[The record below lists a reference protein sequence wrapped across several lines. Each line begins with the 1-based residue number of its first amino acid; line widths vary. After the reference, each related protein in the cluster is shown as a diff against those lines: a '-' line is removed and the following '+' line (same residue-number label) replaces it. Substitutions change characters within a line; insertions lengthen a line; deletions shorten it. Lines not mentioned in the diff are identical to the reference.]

1 MLTNLPWLKRNVAF
15 CALLAAATGTPFM
28 SVAQGKK
35 KAPQTAQRQLEK
47 LGRGIVA
54 VQQAD
59 GKVFVSWRLLATDNA
74 KVGFNLFRQPV
85 GGEAVKLNAKPLT
98 ESTNWV
104 DETPDATP
112 GTTYFV
118 RAVRNG
124 GPGHGEESSNP
135 EKATVWGEGFLR
147 VPLKRPAGGT
157 AGLGLPGASNYT
169 YNANDASVADLD
181 GDGQYEIV
189 LKWDPSNSRDNA
201 SAGLSGTTILDAYK
215 MDGTFLWRIDLGKN
229 IRSGAHYTQFMVY
242 DLDGDG
248 KAEVA
253 CKTADGT
260 VDGVGT
266 VIGDPTKDYRSLTV
280 ASDGIR
286 VAATNDSRFGKVLAG
301 PEFFTVFDGLTGVA
315 LATTDYIPSR
325 DPSGAWGG
333 VGGNGGND
341 NTGNRVDRFTAA
353 VAYLDGQRPSVVM
366 ARGYYGR
373 SVLAA
378 WDWRDGKLT
387 SRWVFDSK
395 DRSNPYSGMGNHGL
409 SVNDVDFDGKDE
421 IVYGAMVVD
430 DNGQGLF
437 TTGLRHGDALHVSN
451 FDPTTP
457 NQEAWGIHEN
467 EVDVPGYTNG
477 PGVALY
483 DARTG
488 QVLWGADYGV
498 DAGRG
503 MAADID
509 PRHLG
514 AEVWGGSRDVGLRTI
529 KGERIGTAPSSTNF
543 GIWWDGDLLR
553 ELLDG
558 TAIDKWN
565 HLTSTSTR
573 ILQGTTIGAASN
585 NGSKANPSL
594 TADLVGDWREE
605 VIWRN
610 SNNQELLIVTTTIP
624 TTHRIVTLMQDPQYR
639 MAIAWQ
645 NVGYNQPPHTSY
657 YLGEGMDMAS
667 VSPLGPEKAATT
679 ATVYP
684 NPTTSSF
691 RIDAPSDFTYEVYN
705 NFGQVVEQGAG
716 EPAKS
721 IGAGLKAGLYTVK
734 VHSTDGVQT
743 IQVSKE

>member
-1 MLTNLPWLKRNVAF
+1 M
-15 CALLAAATGTPFM
+15 
-28 SVAQGKK
+28 
-35 KAPQTAQRQLEK
+35 EK

-54 VQQAD
+54 VRQPN

-74 KVGFNLFRQPV
+74 EVGFNLFRRISDA
-85 GGEAVKLNAKPLT
+85 EAIKLNNKPIT
-98 ESTNWV
+98 QSTNWI
-104 DETPDATP
+104 DETADATQQA
-112 GTTYFV
+112 TYFV

-135 EKATVWGEGFLR
+135 ETATVWNEGFLR

-157 AGLGLPGASNYT
+157 VTSGPGYSNNYT
-169 YNANDASVADLD
+169 YNANDASIADLD
-181 GDGQYEIV
+181 GDGKYEII

-201 SAGLSGTTILDAYK
+201 SAGMSGNTILDAYK

-260 VDGVGT
+260 MDGKGV
-266 VIGDPTKDYRSLTV
+266 VIGDATKDYRSLTIPT
-280 ASDGIR
+280 DGPL
-286 VAATNDSRFGKVLAG
+286 VPATNNARFGKVLAG
-301 PEFFTVFDGLTGVA
+301 PEYFTIFDGMTGAA

-341 NTGNRVDRFTAA
+341 DTGNRVDRFTAA

-373 SVLAA
+373 TVLAA

-395 DRSNPYSGMGNHGL
+395 DRANPYSGMGNHGL

-421 IVYGAMVVD
+421 IVYGSMVVD

-437 TTGLRHGDALHVSN
+437 TTSLRHGDALHVSN

-457 NQEAWGIHEN
+457 NLEVWGIHEN
-467 EVDVPGYTNG
+467 EVDVPGYKDG

-488 QVLWGADYGV
+488 KVLWGADFGV

-514 AEVWGGSRDVGLRTI
+514 AEVWGGSSAVGLRTI
-529 KGERIGTAPSSTNF
+529 KGERIGTAPGSTNF
-543 GIWWDGDLLR
+543 GLWWDGDLLR

-573 ILQGTTIGAASN
+573 LLQGTTLGAAAN

-594 TADLVGDWREE
+594 SADLIGDWREE

-610 SNNQELLIVTTTIP
+610 GNNQELLIVTTTIP
-624 TTHRIVTLMQDPQYR
+624 TNYRLVTLMQDPQYR

-657 YLGEGMDMAS
+657 YLGEGMDIAS
-667 VSPLGPEKAATT
+667 VSPAGPQKATQT
-679 ATVYP
+679 ATIYP
-684 NPTTSSF
+684 NPTTDSF
-691 RIDAPSDFTYEVYN
+691 RIATQGAFSYEVYN
-705 NFGQVVEQGAG
+705 GFGQVVEQGTG
-716 EPAKS
+716 EPAKE
-721 IGAGLKAGLYTVK
+721 IGASLQSGLYTVK
-734 VHSTDGVQT
+734 MHSQEGVQT

>member
-1 MLTNLPWLKRNVAF
+1 
-15 CALLAAATGTPFM
+15 
-28 SVAQGKK
+28 
-35 KAPQTAQRQLEK
+35 
-47 LGRGIVA
+47 
-54 VQQAD
+54 
-59 GKVFVSWRLLATDNA
+59 
-74 KVGFNLFRQPV
+74 
-85 GGEAVKLNAKPLT
+85 
-98 ESTNWV
+98 
-104 DETPDATP
+104 
-112 GTTYFV
+112 
-118 RAVRNG
+118 
-124 GPGHGEESSNP
+124 
-135 EKATVWGEGFLR
+135 
-147 VPLKRPAGGT
+147 
-157 AGLGLPGASNYT
+157 
-169 YNANDASVADLD
+169 
-181 GDGQYEIV
+181 
-189 LKWDPSNSRDNA
+189 
-201 SAGLSGTTILDAYK
+201 
-215 MDGTFLWRIDLGKN
+215 
-229 IRSGAHYTQFMVY
+229 MVY

-260 VDGVGT
+260 VDGKGT
-266 VIGDPTKDYRSLTV
+266 VIGDATKDYRSLTV
-280 ASDGIR
+280 ANNGIQ
-286 VAATNDSRFGKVLAG
+286 VPATNDARFGKVLAG
-301 PEFFTVFDGLTGVA
+301 PEFFTIFDGLTGAA

-378 WDWRDGKLT
+378 WDWRGGQLT
-387 SRWVFDSK
+387 SRWVFDSQ
-395 DRSNPYSGMGNHGL
+395 DRNNPYSGMGNHGL

-467 EVDVPGYTNG
+467 EVDVPGYING

-483 DARTG
+483 DAKTG

-529 KGERIGTAPSSTNF
+529 KGEPIGAAPGSTNF
-543 GIWWDGDLLR
+543 GLWWDGDLLR

-558 TAIDKWN
+558 TVIDKWDYAN
-565 HLTSTSTR
+565 SRVNRLLQAST
-573 ILQGTTIGAASN
+573 LGAASN
-585 NGSKANPSL
+585 NGTKATPSL
-594 TADLVGDWREE
+594 SADLIGDWREE

-610 SNNQELLIVTTTIP
+610 TNNQELLIVTTTIP

-657 YLGEGMDMAS
+657 YLGEGMDLAS
-667 VSPLGPEKAATT
+667 VPPASPAKLPLIGSA
-679 ATVYP
+679 YP

-691 RIDAPSDFTYEVYN
+691 RIAIEGEFTYQVYN
-705 NFGQVVEQGAG
+705 RFGRIAEQGKG
-716 EPAKS
+716 SPTTD
-721 IGAGLKAGLYTVK
+721 IGAKLPPGLYAVK
-734 VHSTDGVQT
+734 IHTTRGVQFLAVCK
-743 IQVSKE
+743 Q